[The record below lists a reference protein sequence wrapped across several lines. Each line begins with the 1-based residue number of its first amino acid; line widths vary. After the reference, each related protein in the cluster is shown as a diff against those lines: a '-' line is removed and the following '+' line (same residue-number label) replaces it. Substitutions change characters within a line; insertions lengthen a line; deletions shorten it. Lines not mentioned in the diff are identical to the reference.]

1 MSAIMAYA
9 NNDWSK
15 LTDYQI
21 YTMFPFGRM
30 VRDVAQPGR
39 GLIDNPSRLPEKML
53 GLPLQDIS
61 RYSAQRK
68 KEIEENK
75 RYKQPKPGLF

>member
-1 MSAIMAYA
+1 
-9 NNDWSK
+9 
-15 LTDYQI
+15 
-21 YTMFPFGRM
+21 
-30 VRDVAQPGR
+30 
-39 GLIDNPSRLPEKML
+39 ML

>member
-1 MSAIMAYA
+1 MAAIMAYA
-9 NNDWSK
+9 KGDWEK
-15 LTDYQI
+15 LTGYQI
-21 YTMFPFGRM
+21 YTMFPFGRI

-61 RYSAQRK
+61 RFNKQRK
-68 KEIEENK
+68 ENIEENK
-75 RYKQPKPGLF
+75 RYNQPKPGIF